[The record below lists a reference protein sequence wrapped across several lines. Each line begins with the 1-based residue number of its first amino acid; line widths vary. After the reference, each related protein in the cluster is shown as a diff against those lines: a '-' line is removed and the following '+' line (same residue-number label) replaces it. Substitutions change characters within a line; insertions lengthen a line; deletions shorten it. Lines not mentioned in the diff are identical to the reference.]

1 MGTSN
6 YSDEF
11 KRDVVHQITV
21 RGYPVREVSQRL
33 GVSTHSLYKWLKPF
47 AEPVPKPGVDH
58 EAESR
63 RLKRE
68 LAKVTEERDI
78 LNKGNGVLRARVP
91 MKYAFIPAHRAEFGV
106 RAMCRVLRVHF
117 SGFYAWLKV
126 PLSHRAQE
134 DGRQTELIRQAWAD
148 SGKVYGYRKLT
159 DDLRDQGELISE
171 NRGARLASLAGITA
185 QVGYKRRPG
194 RYGGK
199 PAVVAENRLEQRF
212 DASQPDQVWVTDITY
227 IKTHEGWLY
236 LCVAIDLISRRVVGW
251 SAQSRMT
258 TDLALQALLMA
269 VWRRKPTDQIMV
281 HSDLGSQ
288 FTSREWQT
296 FLRQHNLEPG
306 MSRRGNCHD
315 NAVAESF
322 FQLLKRERVKR
333 RTYPTREA
341 ARQDLFEYIEL
352 FYNPKRKH
360 TNNGMLS
367 TVDFEIRQQKLNQA
381 GV

>member
-1 MGTSN
+1 
-6 YSDEF
+6 
-11 KRDVVHQITV
+11 
-21 RGYPVREVSQRL
+21 
-33 GVSTHSLYKWLKPF
+33 
-47 AEPVPKPGVDH
+47 
-58 EAESR
+58 
-63 RLKRE
+63 
-68 LAKVTEERDI
+68 
-78 LNKGNGVLRARVP
+78 
-91 MKYAFIPAHRAEFGV
+91 MKYAFISAHREQFRV

-117 SGFYAWLKV
+117 SGFYAWLKK

-134 DGRQTELIRQAWAD
+134 DVRQTALIRQAWAE
-148 SGKVYGYRKLT
+148 SGKIYGYRKLA
-159 DDLRDQGELISE
+159 DDLRDLGEKISE
-171 NRGARLASLAGITA
+171 NRAARLASLAGIAA
-185 QVGYKRRPG
+185 QVGYRRRPG

-199 PAVVAENRLEQRF
+199 PAVVAENRLEQQFQTFR
-212 DASQPDQVWVTDITY
+212 PDQVWVTDITY

-236 LCVAIDLISRRVVGW
+236 LCVVIDLFSRRVVGW

-269 VWRRKPTDQIMV
+269 VWRRKPVGKVMV
-281 HSDLGSQ
+281 HSDQGSQ
-288 FTSREWQT
+288 FTSREWLL
-296 FLRQHNLEPG
+296 FLRQHNLEQS

-322 FQLLKRERVKR
+322 FQLLKRERIKR

-341 ARQDLFEYIEL
+341 ARQDVFEYIEM

-367 TVDFEIRQQKLNQA
+367 PVDFEARQQKLNQA

>member
-1 MGTSN
+1 
-6 YSDEF
+6 
-11 KRDVVHQITV
+11 
-21 RGYPVREVSQRL
+21 
-33 GVSTHSLYKWLKPF
+33 
-47 AEPVPKPGVDH
+47 
-58 EAESR
+58 
-63 RLKRE
+63 
-68 LAKVTEERDI
+68 
-78 LNKGNGVLRARVP
+78 
-91 MKYAFIPAHRAEFGV
+91 MKYAFIRAHREEFGV

-117 SGFYAWLKV
+117 SGFYAWVKE
-126 PLSHRAQE
+126 PLRHRAQE
-134 DGRQTELIRQAWAD
+134 DARQTELIRQAWAD

-159 DDLRDQGELISE
+159 DDLRDQGESISE
-171 NRGARLASLAGITA
+171 NRVARLASLAGIAA
-185 QVGYKRRPG
+185 QVGYRRRPG

-199 PAVVAENRLEQRF
+199 PAVVVENRLEQKF
-212 DASQPDQVWVTDITY
+212 EAAAPDQVWVTDITY

-236 LCVAIDLISRRVVGW
+236 LCVVIDLFARRVVGW

-269 VWRRKPTDQIMV
+269 VWRRKPAGRVMI
-281 HSDLGSQ
+281 HSDQGSQ

-296 FLRQHNLEPG
+296 FLRQHNLEPS

-322 FQLLKRERVKR
+322 FQLLKRERIRR
-333 RTYPTREA
+333 RTYKTREA
-341 ARQDLFEYIEL
+341 ARQDVFEYIEL

-367 TVDFEIRQQKLNQA
+367 PVDFEIRQQKLNQA